1 MKKFLVFA
9 AAVVLCGT
17 MVFAQRPVQQQ
28 KKVANTQLNQQ
39 RQGRDNTGVR
49 TTATSTTEYT
59 YTISQMQVPNVTV
72 SDANITVVYQ
82 KPDRLKVTLPAV
94 IEKCTYY
101 LYDANNSAISKGDI
115 KGTTVTIDMKNYQ
128 PGEYRLQILAEKDS
142 QKNFKV
148 TKR

>member
-17 MVFAQRPVQQQ
+17 MVFAQRPVQKQ
-28 KKVANTQLNQQ
+28 KTISNTQVSQQ

-128 PGEYRLQILAEKDS
+128 PGEYRLQILAENDS

>member
-17 MVFAQRPVQQQ
+17 MVFAQRPVQKQQ
-28 KKVANTQLNQQ
+28 KAKINNCAQSVRTQ
-39 RQGRDNTGVR
+39 DNSGVR
-49 TTATSTTEYT
+49 TAATSTTEYT

-72 SDANITVVYQ
+72 SNANITVVYQ